1 MITHDDKVGS
11 ATVQLSDL
19 RGKKI
24 IDFGW
29 VPLLHINSATNSLND
44 SDRLQIGEIHVKAEW
59 LSSIGQIQDKKP
71 METKQ
76 QQDRIEN
83 DHKMPPLH
91 AELVKDGELANSQLQ
106 KASSDGA
113 KNNNVGLRSDGK
125 QDESRGSSRS
135 CSDQLGS
142 ENLMSTV
149 LPGSISSQAS
159 TQNIDETHLPM
170 PSPPS
175 TSPDTQPYGAG
186 ARRSVFNQPR
196 APVVFAED
204 AVQPV
209 LKGLRSRPSTSGTFT
224 GDTSRSLVAGT
235 DRPETRDRRLPSAM
249 EIWDRPSTVEA
260 SIASID
266 SKADIK
272 TQLIHSR
279 LDRLETAIQQTQKG
293 QEDIR
298 ADLHEVCELLKM
310 LVPANA
316 MTNLT

>member
-1 MITHDDKVGS
+1 
-11 ATVQLSDL
+11 
-19 RGKKI
+19 
-24 IDFGW
+24 
-29 VPLLHINSATNSLND
+29 
-44 SDRLQIGEIHVKAEW
+44 
-59 LSSIGQIQDKKP
+59 
-71 METKQ
+71 
-76 QQDRIEN
+76 
-83 DHKMPPLH
+83 
-91 AELVKDGELANSQLQ
+91 
-106 KASSDGA
+106 
-113 KNNNVGLRSDGK
+113 
-125 QDESRGSSRS
+125 
-135 CSDQLGS
+135 
-142 ENLMSTV
+142 
-149 LPGSISSQAS
+149 
-159 TQNIDETHLPM
+159 M

-175 TSPDTQPYGAG
+175 TSPDTQPHGAG

-279 LDRLETAIQQTQKG
+279 LDRLETA
-293 QEDIR
+293 
-298 ADLHEVCELLKM
+298 
-310 LVPANA
+310 
-316 MTNLT
+316 